1 MSEKEFKNYDFGKV
15 IYDVSNGMYYS
26 DLNTFKKQLR
36 DAKVYRSNRYLKEA
50 IETLINSQKVEPNNV
65 EIREVELKVVNVYS
79 YL

>member
-26 DLNTFKKQLR
+26 GLNTFKKQLR
-36 DAKVYRSNRYLKEA
+36 DAKDYHSNRYLKEA

-65 EIREVELKVVNVYS
+65 EIREVELKVDNAYS

>member
-65 EIREVELKVVNVYS
+65 EIREVELKVVNAYS

>member
-36 DAKVYRSNRYLKEA
+36 DAKVYRSNRNLKEA

-65 EIREVELKVVNVYS
+65 EIREVELKVVNAYS

>member
-65 EIREVELKVVNVYS
+65 EIREVELKVVNAYS
-79 YL
+79 CL

>member
-1 MSEKEFKNYDFGKV
+1 MSENEFKNYDFGKV

-26 DLNTFKKQLR
+26 ALNTFKKQLR
-36 DAKVYRSNRYLKEA
+36 DAKVYHSNRYLKEV

-65 EIREVELKVVNVYS
+65 EIREVELKVVNAYS

>member
-36 DAKVYRSNRYLKEA
+36 DSKVYRSNRYLKEA

-65 EIREVELKVVNVYS
+65 EIREVELKVVNAYS

>member
-65 EIREVELKVVNVYS
+65 EIREVELKVVNAYN